1 MKPLLT
7 GLIWDI
13 GSSQI
18 ESTDTDLNSPLSWL
32 TNLEGTVTLGFQNS
46 LAGHNYRQY
55 QVEDLA
61 TGRLAVQKVYDYYH
75 QPYSDDQEDF
85 YYQALGDYHL
95 FAGFYPQWTANG
107 WVYHVNL
114 DS

>member
-1 MKPLLT
+1 MEPLLT

-18 ESTDTDLNSPLSWL
+18 ESTETDLDLPLPWMTNS
-32 TNLEGTVTLGFQNS
+32 EDTVILGFQNL

-61 TGRLAVQKVYDYYH
+61 TG
-75 QPYSDDQEDF
+75 
-85 YYQALGDYHL
+85 G
-95 FAGFYPQWTANG
+95 
-107 WVYHVNL
+107 
-114 DS
+114 